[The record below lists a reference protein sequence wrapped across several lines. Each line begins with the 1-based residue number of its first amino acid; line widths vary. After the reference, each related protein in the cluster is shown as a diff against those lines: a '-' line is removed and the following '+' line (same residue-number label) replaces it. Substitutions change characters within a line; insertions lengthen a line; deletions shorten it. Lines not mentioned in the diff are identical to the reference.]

1 MEKKDLIIKDLD
13 MIRYKEAENLQ
24 LNIFENKIQSKISG
38 NITDDY
44 LLLLE
49 HYPVYTL
56 GKNADEKNILPIART
71 SGADFHHI
79 SRGGDVTFHGPGQL
93 VVYPIIDLQNYKMGV
108 RAYVSALEQ
117 IGINICKEYG
127 IEARASEEEGV
138 WIDYGTPKARKIMA
152 IGIKVSRYVTMHG
165 IAFNVNT
172 DLNYF
177 SFIIPCGIPNKGVT
191 SLQRELGKSVDM
203 QEVKEKFIASFRSIF
218 HQNMEST
225 KG

>member
-1 MEKKDLIIKDLD
+1 MENKMIVNDWGLID
-13 MIRYKEAENLQ
+13 YKEAEERQFTLFERKLDAKAQKLSLENY
-24 LNIFENKIQSKISG
+24 LNI
-38 NITDDY
+38 
-44 LLLLE
+44 LE

-71 SGADFHHI
+71 SGASFHHI

-93 VVYPIIDLQNYKMGV
+93 VAYPILDLQDFNMGV
-108 RAYVSALEQ
+108 RSYVTALEK
-117 IGINICKEYG
+117 IGIDICSSYG

-138 WIDYGTPKARKIMA
+138 WVDYGTPKARKIMA
-152 IGIKVSRYVTMHG
+152 IGIKVSRYITMHG

-191 SLQRELGKSVDM
+191 SLQRELGREVDM
-203 QEVKEKFIASFRSIF
+203 KEFKDRYVEVFNKYFKVE
-218 HQNMEST
+218 
-225 KG
+225 